1 MAYKGLMEFVY
12 HLQSV
17 PQSARRLQH
26 VYFVNIDKET
36 TDAMGNV
43 MRALYEKKHMFLSQP
58 AEKPEEKS
66 QTELLVAGL
75 MPGGHVGAGGDTD
88 SVDSGLPFPSRDH
101 SKHSGAEGT
110 GRMGHGQQEVPQHKT
125 PASESE
131 QDTSMGMSEGHDTNF
146 DGTRQ
151 QSPSD
156 TLQQEDSG
164 VTSDSGASS
173 TGDRATRARKGEARR
188 LKKED
193 AMKNDGENR
202 NAHPGSDSEV
212 VVEKGGDKSPGMNV
226 AAKAAAA
233 ATANDDDEGKDA
245 DGSKQEDASKRA
257 RARVL
262 KKDDCVIC
270 LEQMTNP
277 KELDCGHK
285 FCENCIAAYF
295 EKGQPKCPSCG
306 KLFGV
311 LRGNQPP
318 GSFTSR
324 NLPQLNL
331 CGYEHHGAIEIIYHI
346 PDGIQTVSNILC
358 IA

>member
-1 MAYKGLMEFVY
+1 
-12 HLQSV
+12 
-17 PQSARRLQH
+17 
-26 VYFVNIDKET
+26 
-36 TDAMGNV
+36 

-66 QTELLVAGL
+66 QTELFVASL
-75 MPGGHVGAGGDTD
+75 MPVDRVGAGVDTD
-88 SVDSGLPFPSRDH
+88 SVDGGLPFPSRDH

-110 GRMGHGQQEVPQHKT
+110 GGVEEVSPYKT
-125 PASESE
+125 PTSEAE
-131 QDTSMGMSEGHDTNF
+131 KNAQRGMSERRDPKF

-156 TLQQEDSG
+156 DSQQEDSSRTDNETAAHGDSSRDSG

-173 TGDRATRARKGEARR
+173 TGDRATRDHKGEARR
-188 LKKED
+188 LKKND
-193 AMKNDGENR
+193 AMKNDGENQNTR
-202 NAHPGSDSEV
+202 PE
-212 VVEKGGDKSPGMNV
+212 VEKDGDKSPGMNDT
-226 AAKAAAA
+226 AKAAAA
-233 ATANDDDEGKDA
+233 ASASVDGEDKDA

-306 KLFGV
+306 KLFGI
-311 LRGNQPP
+311 LKGNQPP